1 MYVALNWLEARL
13 PIVDSWNEK
22 FLHIERG
29 RITKFGAPG
38 MELNQAEYLYTLGA
52 KWTSSLWSLMS
63 MLCATWR
70 DTANRFR

>member
-38 MELNQAEYLYTLGA
+38 MELNQAEDLYFGSKVDFKFVVIDEYA
-52 KWTSSLWSLMS
+52 VRYMERY
-63 MLCATWR
+63 CQQV
-70 DTANRFR
+70 